1 MASPINQIGNPFTFI
16 FSDLWMIIFAWFICL
31 LDHVSLFA
39 LTNGWFASTRG
50 PTLFQGLLKV
60 SHLFLQTHRYANSV
74 GNTEG

>member
-39 LTNGWFASTRG
+39 STRG

-60 SHLFLQTHRYANSV
+60 NHLFLQTHRYANSV